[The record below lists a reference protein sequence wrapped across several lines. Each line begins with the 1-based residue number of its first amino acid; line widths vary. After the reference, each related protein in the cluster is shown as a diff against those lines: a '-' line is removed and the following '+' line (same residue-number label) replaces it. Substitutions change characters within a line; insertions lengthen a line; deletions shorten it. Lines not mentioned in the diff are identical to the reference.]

1 MSLTLLG
8 AEARDTEWLQMMVR
22 HLAGMCSVHNSHLDA
37 VRHDCSRDDGGC
49 RKRDKGRGKDTAG
62 MAAYFPVGMLQEAA
76 VT

>member
-1 MSLTLLG
+1 MTLLG
-8 AEARDTEWLQMMVR
+8 AEARDTEWLQAMVR
-22 HLAGMCSVHNSHLDA
+22 HFADIISLLDSHLDA

-49 RKRDKGRGKDTAG
+49 RKRDKSRGKDTAG